1 MSETN
6 GSVLNFT
13 RDAAFINRR
22 AQLRR
27 DSGDDMEALRLFR
40 RACAEAPD
48 RLDYRVD
55 VAEMLN
61 CMGCVRASYYEIV
74 DIINDGLLDGADA
87 SDDAGYMEAVGAA
100 LFGQAC
106 NLSSLGFAA
115 SAIDLINRAR
125 RYPRDE
131 ADMDSL
137 NELYTQLIAREL
149 TPNGLHT
156 KERFIR
162 KLHMYAESGNT
173 RRAYALARRYLKHND
188 KRPLAH
194 AAMAWAE
201 MLRGNQPES
210 MEHLVRALAM
220 TKRDPW
226 VLSIAARIL
235 IAGERGQAQPALESA
250 FAVSEGPECDEVLLR
265 QAIVLGMDYLALDIS
280 GRLLENAPGDPYFSA
295 YNAAALINT
304 GASAR
309 SALNVM
315 RRSLDIYPGDITTR
329 HYVKLISDTMPDCAP
344 IKYPDQEML
353 EAWARTV
360 ADLRIML
367 IASAG
372 GVIPKY
378 DDEMTDTLE
387 WGLYFRDDDISA
399 SSAAMLAHAGSE
411 RARKAL
417 WRFLASY
424 DSSDDHRIAAM
435 ELMSA
440 SDMALPRLIF
450 LRDKLRPLN
459 ETTLC
464 RIMAQSES
472 RLDIRVAARRLREHP
487 EAIVSLRTLAFFSE
501 GSGQDA
507 RLNANALECAYRITH
522 GEALNLRTI
531 AKKRRINCAKFTRA
545 VYSLIHISHPQED
558 LQ

>member
-61 CMGCVRASYYEIV
+61 RMGCVRASYYEIV

-87 SDDAGYMEAVGAA
+87 SDDEGYMEAVGAA

-149 TPNGLHT
+149 TPNGLRT

-265 QAIVLGMDYLALDIS
+265 QAIALGMDYLALDIS

-295 YNAAALINT
+295 CNAAALINT

-315 RRSLDIYPGDITTR
+315 RRSLDIYPGDITAR
-329 HYVKLISDTMPDCAP
+329 HYVKLISDTMPD
-344 IKYPDQEML
+344 
-353 EAWARTV
+353 
-360 ADLRIML
+360 
-367 IASAG
+367 
-372 GVIPKY
+372 
-378 DDEMTDTLE
+378 
-387 WGLYFRDDDISA
+387 
-399 SSAAMLAHAGSE
+399 
-411 RARKAL
+411 
-417 WRFLASY
+417 
-424 DSSDDHRIAAM
+424 
-435 ELMSA
+435 
-440 SDMALPRLIF
+440 
-450 LRDKLRPLN
+450 
-459 ETTLC
+459 
-464 RIMAQSES
+464 
-472 RLDIRVAARRLREHP
+472 
-487 EAIVSLRTLAFFSE
+487 
-501 GSGQDA
+501 
-507 RLNANALECAYRITH
+507 
-522 GEALNLRTI
+522 
-531 AKKRRINCAKFTRA
+531 
-545 VYSLIHISHPQED
+545 
-558 LQ
+558 

>member
-61 CMGCVRASYYEIV
+61 RMGCVRASYYEIV

-87 SDDAGYMEAVGAA
+87 SDDEGYMEAVGAA

-149 TPNGLHT
+149 TPNGLRT

-235 IAGERGQAQPALESA
+235 IAGERGQAQPAL
-250 FAVSEGPECDEVLLR
+250 D
-265 QAIVLGMDYLALDIS
+265 
-280 GRLLENAPGDPYFSA
+280 
-295 YNAAALINT
+295 
-304 GASAR
+304 
-309 SALNVM
+309 
-315 RRSLDIYPGDITTR
+315 
-329 HYVKLISDTMPDCAP
+329 
-344 IKYPDQEML
+344 
-353 EAWARTV
+353 
-360 ADLRIML
+360 
-367 IASAG
+367 
-372 GVIPKY
+372 
-378 DDEMTDTLE
+378 
-387 WGLYFRDDDISA
+387 
-399 SSAAMLAHAGSE
+399 
-411 RARKAL
+411 
-417 WRFLASY
+417 
-424 DSSDDHRIAAM
+424 
-435 ELMSA
+435 
-440 SDMALPRLIF
+440 
-450 LRDKLRPLN
+450 
-459 ETTLC
+459 
-464 RIMAQSES
+464 
-472 RLDIRVAARRLREHP
+472 
-487 EAIVSLRTLAFFSE
+487 
-501 GSGQDA
+501 
-507 RLNANALECAYRITH
+507 
-522 GEALNLRTI
+522 NLT
-531 AKKRRINCAKFTRA
+531 
-545 VYSLIHISHPQED
+545 S
-558 LQ
+558 

>member
-1 MSETN
+1 
-6 GSVLNFT
+6 
-13 RDAAFINRR
+13 
-22 AQLRR
+22 
-27 DSGDDMEALRLFR
+27 
-40 RACAEAPD
+40 
-48 RLDYRVD
+48 
-55 VAEMLN
+55 
-61 CMGCVRASYYEIV
+61 
-74 DIINDGLLDGADA
+74 
-87 SDDAGYMEAVGAA
+87 
-100 LFGQAC
+100 
-106 NLSSLGFAA
+106 
-115 SAIDLINRAR
+115 
-125 RYPRDE
+125 
-131 ADMDSL
+131 MDSL

-149 TPNGLHT
+149 TPNGLRT

-265 QAIVLGMDYLALDIS
+265 QAIALGMDYLALDIS
-280 GRLLENAPGDPYFSA
+280 GRLLENAPGNPYFSA
-295 YNAAALINT
+295 CNAAALINT

-315 RRSLDIYPGDITTR
+315 RLSLDIYPGDITAR

-378 DDEMTDTLE
+378 DDKMTDTLE

-399 SSAAMLAHAGSE
+399 SSAALLAHAGSE

-487 EAIVSLRTLAFFSE
+487 KAIVYLRTLAFFSE

>member
-61 CMGCVRASYYEIV
+61 RMGCVRASYYEIV

-87 SDDAGYMEAVGAA
+87 SDDEGYMEAVGAA

-106 NLSSLGFAA
+106 NLSSLGFTA

-149 TPNGLHT
+149 TPNGLRT

-265 QAIVLGMDYLALDIS
+265 QAIALGMDYLALDIS

-295 YNAAALINT
+295 CNAAALINT

-315 RRSLDIYPGDITTR
+315 RRSLDIYPGDITAR

-372 GVIPKY
+372 GVIPK
-378 DDEMTDTLE
+378 
-387 WGLYFRDDDISA
+387 
-399 SSAAMLAHAGSE
+399 
-411 RARKAL
+411 
-417 WRFLASY
+417 
-424 DSSDDHRIAAM
+424 
-435 ELMSA
+435 
-440 SDMALPRLIF
+440 
-450 LRDKLRPLN
+450 
-459 ETTLC
+459 
-464 RIMAQSES
+464 
-472 RLDIRVAARRLREHP
+472 IR
-487 EAIVSLRTLAFFSE
+487 
-501 GSGQDA
+501 
-507 RLNANALECAYRITH
+507 
-522 GEALNLRTI
+522 
-531 AKKRRINCAKFTRA
+531 
-545 VYSLIHISHPQED
+545 
-558 LQ
+558 